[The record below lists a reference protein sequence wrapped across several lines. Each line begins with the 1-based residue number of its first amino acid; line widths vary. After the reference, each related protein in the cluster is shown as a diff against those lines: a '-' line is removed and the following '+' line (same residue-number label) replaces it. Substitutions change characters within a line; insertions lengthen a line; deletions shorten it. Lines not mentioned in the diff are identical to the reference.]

1 MRRII
6 AGTLALMVLSST
18 WLLGSEGATK
28 AKKPMKKAPPPAS
41 AQLQQMQ
48 DQLNQQQQQINQLQ
62 QQLQQ
67 SNQQL
72 QSTQSQLQSSV
83 QKANQDAA
91 AAQASASAAQQT
103 ANSLNSSVVDLKTS
117 TTTLTQSVTVVQK
130 DVKELLNPMALRYKG
145 VTITPVG
152 FADGGFAWRST
163 NTNSSLSTPAGN
175 IPLEGTLNSHF
186 TETRFDARNSRL
198 GIRVVGNPND
208 NVKLT
213 GYFLGDFY
221 GTADPATNAGQVN
234 SWLFRIREAYA
245 MAELKNGFAVAGGQF
260 YSLWTPGRK
269 GVLPTSMMLPLAYEG
284 NEIIGM
290 PYQRGLNLRFSKQ
303 INPNFSFAFEL
314 EQPELT
320 AVTSPYTPSALVG
333 TENSGTD
340 FPVGNNLPIPCCNQT
355 FVVYGLNAAGST
367 TTTGNTQLNTGAS
380 TLATPVAALQ
390 SINGGLSNNVAP
402 DLAARLAWDSTKSTA
417 HFEVRGLVRFF
428 RTGEALAPNG
438 AAINSAASGETSIV
452 TVSSLTSY
460 GNKTGA
466 AVAAS
471 QLGSVVK
478 TTATAYGIGISGV
491 VPITKKADFILSADA
506 GAGVGSR
513 YNPGSANSADAT
525 IKLNSAGQ
533 YTLQPVKS
541 TAEIVG
547 LELHPTPKWDWYVY
561 VGNEYYQRVNY
572 FDSLANLPLNAALGI
587 GGANQ
592 SCGGAMC
599 LGYGNSHITSITS
612 QTSPNRDVWEGTVGY
627 IYKLWSGP
635 YGTFQTMG
643 EYQYYHRAV
652 WQTAFAGPEPLKG
665 NMQMIDLA
673 LRYVLP

>member
-6 AGTLALMVLSST
+6 AGTLALTVLSST

-28 AKKPMKKAPPPAS
+28 AKKPVKKAPPPAT

-67 SNQQL
+67 SNSQL
-72 QSTQSQLQSSV
+72 QSTQSQLQGSV
-83 QKANQDAA
+83 QQANQQAA
-91 AAQASASAAQQT
+91 AAQQAASAAQQT

-117 TTTLTQSVTVVQK
+117 TTTINQSLTVVQK
-130 DVKELLNPMALRYKG
+130 DVKELLNPMAIRYKG

-152 FADGGFAWRST
+152 FADGGFAWRNH

-175 IPLEGTLNSHF
+175 IPLEGTLNTHF
-186 TETRFDARNSRL
+186 SETRFDARNSRL

-208 NVKLT
+208 KVKLT

-245 MAELKNGFAVAGGQF
+245 MAQLSNGFAVAGGQF

-269 GVLPTSMMLPLAYEG
+269 GVLPDSMMLPLAYEG
-284 NEIIGM
+284 NEIIGI
-290 PYQRGLNLRFSKQ
+290 PYQRGLNLRFTKK
-303 INPNFSFAFEL
+303 INANVSFGFEL

-320 AVTSPYTPSALVG
+320 AVTSPYTPSSLVG

-340 FPVGNNLPIPCCNQT
+340 FPIGNNLPVPCCSQS
-355 FVVYGLNAAGST
+355 FLVYPAGVAQVGGTAAT
-367 TTTGNTQLNTGAS
+367 V
-380 TLATPVAALQ
+380 ATPVTALQ

-402 DLAARLAWDSTKSTA
+402 DLAFRLAWDSTKSTA
-417 HFEVRGLVRFF
+417 HFEVRGLTRFF
-428 RTGEALAPNG
+428 RTGVALAPNG
-438 AAINSAASGETSIV
+438 APINTGASGETSIV
-452 TVSSLTSY
+452 AVSGLTSY

-471 QLGSVVK
+471 QLGSVAT
-478 TTATAYGIGISGV
+478 TTATAYGIGISAV
-491 VPITKKADFILSADA
+491 LPVTKKVDFVLTADA

-525 IKLNSAGQ
+525 IKLNSAGL

-541 TAEIVG
+541 TAELVG
-547 LELHPTPKWDWYVY
+547 FELHPTPKWDWYLY

-572 FDSLANLPLNAALGI
+572 SDSVHNLPLNAALGL

-599 LGYGNSHITSITS
+599 LGYANSNITSITS

-627 IYKLWSGP
+627 IYKFWSGP

-673 LRYVLP
+673 MRYVLP